1 MTWIELAPHHKT
13 GLPISSPLMPAA
25 GVFGY
30 GECYR
35 DLIDDEALG
44 ALVTNPV
51 SLRPRTAARAPR
63 IAVHG
68 ETFVVHTGLPNPG
81 LKRVLRHYSAAWTRQ
96 PLPVIVHLIATTP
109 AEVAESCTQIS
120 TTQGVAGIE
129 LGLDDGTSPEGAAS
143 LIAAAHST
151 SELPLITRL
160 PFEGVERLAS
170 AAIQA
175 GTDALTLT
183 APPRAAVPLPTEAE
197 EEIHCLSGRLY
208 GRALFPL
215 LLHRLHTWVPRLS
228 VPVIA
233 CGGIATAGEIEA
245 CLAVGAVA
253 VQIDALLWQEPGIM
267 GKYKLLKVQEDL

>member
-81 LKRVLRHYSAAWTRQ
+81 LKRVRRTTAPPDRQ
-96 PLPVIVHLIATTP
+96 PLPA
-109 AEVAESCTQIS
+109 SCI
-120 TTQGVAGIE
+120 
-129 LGLDDGTSPEGAAS
+129 
-143 LIAAAHST
+143 
-151 SELPLITRL
+151 
-160 PFEGVERLAS
+160 
-170 AAIQA
+170 
-175 GTDALTLT
+175 
-183 APPRAAVPLPTEAE
+183 
-197 EEIHCLSGRLY
+197 
-208 GRALFPL
+208 
-215 LLHRLHTWVPRLS
+215 
-228 VPVIA
+228 
-233 CGGIATAGEIEA
+233 
-245 CLAVGAVA
+245 
-253 VQIDALLWQEPGIM
+253 
-267 GKYKLLKVQEDL
+267 